1 MNEKRKY
8 QAIIILGGLIVVFIV
23 LLREVM
29 PVKLNFFLIG
39 AAVGWFSSV
48 LLFHSLSDKEKKGKK
63 KRRKSYDEVEETISL
78 EKLKSRRF

>member
-1 MNEKRKY
+1 
-8 QAIIILGGLIVVFIV
+8 
-23 LLREVM
+23 
-29 PVKLNFFLIG
+29 
-39 AAVGWFSSV
+39 VGWFSSV